1 MKKLF
6 FFFLINT
13 PFQAFPQNE
22 VPPEGGK
29 LLWFLAILISLPLI
43 YYLLRSRVFSK
54 EKIKGK
60 PGPLFMRRLKIEL
73 TKDREY
79 RPNVLTLK
87 IFNNSRRDID
97 LQAPVLLFRK
107 LWSKRKFKLKGINR
121 YEIYPLYLEAGKVH
135 ELRIDLSVFYSHD
148 KKLRRFYWTK
158 IRVADT
164 KGKEYSS
171 RYVTMRKSLFS

>member
-1 MKKLF
+1 
-6 FFFLINT
+6 
-13 PFQAFPQNE
+13 
-22 VPPEGGK
+22 
-29 LLWFLAILISLPLI
+29 
-43 YYLLRSRVFSK
+43 
-54 EKIKGK
+54 
-60 PGPLFMRRLKIEL
+60 MRRLKIEL